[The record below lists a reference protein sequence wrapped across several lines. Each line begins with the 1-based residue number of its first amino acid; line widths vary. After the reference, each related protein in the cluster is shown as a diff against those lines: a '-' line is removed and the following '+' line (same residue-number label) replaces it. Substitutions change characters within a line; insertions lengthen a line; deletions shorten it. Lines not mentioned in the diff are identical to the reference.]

1 MKTQMTKEYKLIPIK
16 GKEIETI
23 KIDSSKASYDF
34 VKEFYN
40 EDIEIYESAFIL
52 MLNRA
57 NKTIGWVKISSGG
70 IAGTVMDVKLLAR
83 YAISNLV
90 SGVILVHNHP
100 SGNLRPS
107 ESDLTITNKIKK
119 ALQLIDTQLM
129 DHLIITPEGEYY
141 SFADEGDL

>member
-1 MKTQMTKEYKLIPIK
+1 MTKEYKLIPIK
-16 GKEIETI
+16 GKEMESI
-23 KIDSSKASYDF
+23 KIDSSTASYNF
-34 VKEFYN
+34 VKKFYN

-107 ESDLTITNKIKK
+107 ESDLVITEKIKN
-119 ALQLIDTQLM
+119 ALNLIDTQLL
-129 DHLIITPEGEYY
+129 DHLIITPQNEYY